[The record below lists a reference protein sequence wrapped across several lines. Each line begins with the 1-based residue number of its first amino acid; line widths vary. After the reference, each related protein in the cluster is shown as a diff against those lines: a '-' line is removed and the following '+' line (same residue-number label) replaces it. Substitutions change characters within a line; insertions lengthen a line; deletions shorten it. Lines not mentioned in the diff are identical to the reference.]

1 MSLKI
6 IDDTEKVSLGPSE
19 DGTYT
24 EANGGTELMS
34 RALYER
40 VDKDLLDQF
49 FIIKSRV
56 RHVDENKK
64 NILWLH
70 DLWADPEVQHLSK
83 PESRDRFARLVFV
96 SNYQLGTYNMGL
108 GVPYNKS
115 IVLRNAIDPIQDAW
129 SAKPKDQIRLIY
141 HTTPHRGL
149 QILVPV
155 MEKLSEFYGD
165 KIHLDIYSSFEAYGW
180 KERDEPY
187 EELFEK
193 ARNHPQM
200 TYHGFQPNSVVREAL
215 RQAHIFAYPSIWVET
230 SCIAAIEA
238 MSAGCEVVCP
248 NLGALPETTGG
259 FATMYNYHEDI
270 NSHANIFASLLNQSI
285 RQKLDGEDAARYTF
299 QKNWADAMYNWDAR
313 AAEWTGL
320 LQGLLK

>member
-6 IDDTEKVSLGPSE
+6 IDDTEKVDLSPAGPSS

-24 EANGGTELMS
+24 EANGGTELMN

-40 VDKDLLDQF
+40 VDKGLLDQF
-49 FIIKSRV
+49 FISKSRV
-56 RHVDENKK
+56 RRVDPDKK

-70 DLWADPEVQHLSK
+70 DLWADPEVQHLK
-83 PESRDRFARLVFV
+83 NEKSRERFARLVFV

-108 GVPYNKS
+108 GVPYNQS
-115 IVLRNAIDPIQDAW
+115 IVLRNAIDPIPDVW
-129 SAKPKDQIRLIY
+129 STKPKDQVRLIY

-165 KIHLDIYSSFEAYGW
+165 KIHLDIFSSFEAYGW

-187 EELFEK
+187 KELFERAK
-193 ARNHPQM
+193 AHPQM
-200 TYHGFQPNSVVREAL
+200 TYHGFQPNHVVRDAL
-215 RQAHIFAYPSIWVET
+215 RQSHIFAYPNIWVET

-238 MSAGCEVVCP
+238 MSAGCESK
-248 NLGALPETTGG
+248 LGCVA
-259 FATMYNYHEDI
+259 
-270 NSHANIFASLLNQSI
+270 
-285 RQKLDGEDAARYTF
+285 
-299 QKNWADAMYNWDAR
+299 
-313 AAEWTGL
+313 
-320 LQGLLK
+320 